1 MYGNF
6 VYFILV
12 LLIYTTYYPPEN
24 PYLGPSETLGVF
36 LFGVGM
42 LAITT
47 RAAFDA
53 LSKKIKLRG
62 ALGLHGEFD
71 RLFNRQAI
79 LAIIIFAINIYVL
92 NLKFF
97 LTSIPPFAGSPSLTA
112 LLFVGLFI
120 GYLSI
125 IWARAYEPYKAL
137 FQTQLSRRSY
147 VFSNISFSL
156 PVILPWLMIS
166 AGLDIINILP
176 FSAPKR
182 LLATPE
188 GRVIFFSLFLATL
201 VVIAPSLIKF
211 FWQCR
216 PLPQS
221 PKRRRI
227 EAICEKAALKYNNI
241 LRWPIFEG
249 KLLTAGVMGL
259 IKRFRYILVTDSLLQ
274 ILNDDEIDAVMAH
287 EIGHIKKKH
296 LVFYLIFFLGF
307 IVLSY
312 AAFDLILYVIL
323 YSNLSFP
330 IVRDVQFEQV
340 TLTSIL
346 LTVAMASILLIY
358 FRYIFG
364 YFMRNCERQADLY
377 AFDLLGSSRWLVSS
391 LEKIAVYTGQSHDRP
406 SWHHFSIRQRIDFL
420 NKCEANRHMILQH
433 DRKLRRS
440 IMFFMGGLLCAGY
453 AGYVINFGEMGKT
466 LNKHFLQKALIREIK
481 RNPTNPGLY
490 SMLGSIY
497 YQNKAYVEAVEAYER
512 SLQLAPRDPETLNN
526 LAWLYATCED
536 PQCRE
541 PIKALVY
548 ARHAAAMK
556 PAPYILD
563 TLAESYYVNGLHEKA
578 TMTIKQALAMQPED
592 RTYYENQLR
601 KFEQA
606 AVDQRMTERSGGV
619 LGGAK

>member
-6 VYFILV
+6 IYFILV
-12 LLIYTTYYPPEN
+12 LLIYTTYYPPES
-24 PYLGPSETLGVF
+24 PYLGPPETLGIF
-36 LFGVGM
+36 LLCVGM

-47 RAAFDA
+47 RAAFNA
-53 LSKKIKLRG
+53 LSNKIEARG
-62 ALGLHGEFD
+62 VFGFHGEFD
-71 RLFNRQAI
+71 RVFNRQVI

-97 LTSIPPFAGSPSLTA
+97 LTAIPLFAGSPSLTA
-112 LLFVGLFI
+112 FLFIGLFI

-125 IWARAYEPYKAL
+125 IWAMAYKPYKAL

-147 VFSNISFSL
+147 VISNISFSL
-156 PVILPWLMIS
+156 PVILPWIMIS
-166 AGLDIINILP
+166 LGVDIINILP

-188 GRVIFFSLFLATL
+188 GQVIFFSFFLAAL

-211 FWQCR
+211 FWRCR
-216 PLPQS
+216 PLPDGL
-221 PKRRRI
+221 KRKRI
-227 EAICEKAALKYNNI
+227 EAICEKANLKYNNI
-241 LRWPIFEG
+241 LTWPIFEG
-249 KLLTAGVMGL
+249 KMLTAGVMGL
-259 IKRFRYILVTDSLLQ
+259 IKRFRYILVTESLLQ
-274 ILNDDEIDAVMAH
+274 ILNDNEIDAVMAH

-296 LVFYLIFFLGF
+296 LVFYLIFLLGF

-312 AAFDLILYVIL
+312 AVFDLILYAIL
-323 YSNLSFP
+323 YGNLSFP
-330 IVRDVQFEQV
+330 IIRDTQFEQV

-358 FRYIFG
+358 FRYVFG

-377 AFDLLGSSRWLVSS
+377 AFDLLGSCLWLVSS
-391 LEKIAVYTGQSHDRP
+391 LEKIAVYSGQSHDRP

-420 NKCEANRHMILQH
+420 KKCEDDRRMIVRH

-440 IMFFMGGLLCAGY
+440 IMLFIGGMLCIGY
-453 AGYVINFGEMGKT
+453 AGYAINFGEMGKT
-466 LNKHFLQKALIREIK
+466 LNKHFLQKVLTREIK

-497 YQNKAYVEAVEAYER
+497 YQNKEYVMAIEAYEK
-512 SLQLAPRDPETLNN
+512 SIELAPRDSESLNN
-526 LAWLYATCED
+526 LAWLYATCE
-536 PQCRE
+536 QTECRE

-548 ARHAAAMK
+548 AQHAAALK
-556 PAPYILD
+556 SAPHILD
-563 TLAESYYVNGLHEKA
+563 TLAESYHVNGLHKKA
-578 TMTIKQALAMQPED
+578 IMTIKQALAMQPED
-592 RTYYENQLR
+592 RAYYEGQLS

-606 AVDQRMTERSGGV
+606 AVHQEMTE
-619 LGGAK
+619 

>member
-6 VYFILV
+6 IYFILV

-24 PYLGPSETLGVF
+24 PYLGPFETVGIF
-36 LFGVGM
+36 LLGVGM

-47 RAAFDA
+47 RVAFDA
-53 LSKKIKLRG
+53 LSKKTALRG
-62 ALGLHGEFD
+62 TSGLHGEFD
-71 RLFNRQAI
+71 RLFKRQAI
-79 LAIIIFAINIYVL
+79 LAIVIFAVNIYVL

-97 LTSIPPFAGSPSLTA
+97 LMTIPPFTGSPTLMA

-120 GYLSI
+120 GYLAI
-125 IWARAYEPYKAL
+125 IWAGAYQSYKVL

-147 VFSNISFSL
+147 VLSNISFSL

-166 AGLDIINILP
+166 AGVDIINILP

-188 GRVIFFSLFLATL
+188 GQVVFFSFFLAAL
-201 VVIAPSLIKF
+201 VLIAPSLIKF

-216 PLPQS
+216 PLPRG

-227 EAICEKAALKYNNI
+227 EAICEKAKLKYNNI
-241 LRWPIFEG
+241 LKWPIFEG

-259 IKRFRYILVTDSLLQ
+259 IKRFRYILVTESLLQ

-312 AAFDLILYVIL
+312 AAFDLIVYAIL

-330 IVRDVQFEQV
+330 IVRDIGFEQV
-340 TLTSIL
+340 TLTSLL
-346 LTVAMASILLIY
+346 LTVAMAGILLIY
-358 FRYIFG
+358 FRYVFG

-377 AFDLLGSSRWLVSS
+377 AFHLLGSSRWLVSS
-391 LEKIAVYTGQSHDRP
+391 LEKIAVYSGRSHDRP

-420 NKCEANRHMILQH
+420 NKCEANRRMIVQH

-440 IMFFMGGLLCAGY
+440 IMLFIGGLLCTGYIGY
-453 AGYVINFGEMGKT
+453 AINFGQMGQT
-466 LNKHFLQKALIREIK
+466 LSKHFLQKVLIREIK
-481 RNPTNPGLY
+481 QNPTNPGLY

-497 YQNKAYVEAVEAYER
+497 YQNKEYVQAVEAYEK
-512 SLQLAPRDPETLNN
+512 SIELAPRDPEALNN
-526 LAWLYATCED
+526 LAWLYATCE
-536 PQCRE
+536 QTKCRE
-541 PIKALVY
+541 PVKALVY

-556 PAPYILD
+556 PVPHILD

-578 TMTIKQALAMQPED
+578 IMTIKQALAMQLED

-601 KFEQA
+601 KFKQG
-606 AVDQRMTERSGGV
+606 AVHQGIIGREP
-619 LGGAK
+619 

>member
-6 VYFILV
+6 IYFILV

-24 PYLGPSETLGVF
+24 PYLGPSETLGIF
-36 LFGVGM
+36 LLGVGV

-47 RAAFDA
+47 RTAFDA
-53 LSKKIKLRG
+53 LSKKIDLRG
-62 ALGLHGEFD
+62 GLGLHGEFD
-71 RLFNRQAI
+71 RLFNRQAM

-97 LTSIPPFAGSPSLTA
+97 LTTIPPFAGSPSLTA
-112 LLFVGLFI
+112 LLFIGLFI

-125 IWARAYEPYKAL
+125 IWTGAYKPYETL
-137 FQTQLSRRSY
+137 FQTRLSKRSY
-147 VFSNISFSL
+147 VLSNISFSL

-166 AGLDIINILP
+166 AGVDIINILP
-176 FSAPKR
+176 FSVPKR
-182 LLATPE
+182 LLATRE
-188 GRVIFFSLFLATL
+188 GQVIFFSFFLGAL

-216 PLPQS
+216 PLPQG

-227 EAICEKAALKYNNI
+227 EAICENAKLKYNNI
-241 LRWPIFEG
+241 LKWPIFEG

-259 IKRFRYILVTDSLLQ
+259 IKRFRYILVTESLLQ

-312 AAFDLILYVIL
+312 AAFDLILYAIL

-330 IVRDVQFEQV
+330 ILRDIRFEQAA
-340 TLTSIL
+340 LTSIL
-346 LTVAMASILLIY
+346 LTVAMAAILLIY
-358 FRYIFG
+358 FRYVFG

-391 LEKIAVYTGQSHDRP
+391 LEKIAVYSGQSHDRP

-420 NKCEANRHMILQH
+420 NKCEADRGMIVQH
-433 DRKLRRS
+433 DRKLRSS
-440 IMFFMGGLLCAGY
+440 IMLFIGALLCTGY
-453 AGYVINFGEMGKT
+453 ASYAINFGEMGKT
-466 LNKHFLQKALIREIK
+466 LNKHFLQKVLIRELK
-481 RNPTNPGLY
+481 RNPTDARLY
-490 SMLGSIY
+490 SMLGYIY
-497 YQNKAYVEAVEAYER
+497 HDNKAYVQAIKAYEK
-512 SLQLAPRDPETLNN
+512 SIELAPHDPDTLNN
-526 LAWLYATCED
+526 LAWLYATCEQ

-541 PIKALVY
+541 PIKALAY
-548 ARHAAAMK
+548 ARYAAAMK
-556 PAPYILD
+556 PLPHILD

-578 TMTIKQALAMQPED
+578 IMTIKQALAMQLED
-592 RTYYENQLR
+592 RAYYENQLR

-606 AVDQRMTERSGGV
+606 AIDKGMTERSDGV
-619 LGGAK
+619 LE